1 VAVADSVFFGGGIF
15 PYLSV
20 SRSGTLVMRTGE
32 QAEHQRF
39 QMVWL
44 DRTGRETPV
53 DSTWTFRVTQ
63 TAGNYGWSISPDG
76 TRLAIGLNTAAGDD
90 IWIKPLPRGPAARV
104 TYSGV
109 SDARPRWRSD
119 GRSVTF
125 ISDSVFAE
133 RRADG
138 TGSDS
143 VLRYGI
149 FDEGV
154 VSPDGRWMVFR
165 MGATAS
171 TAGGRDI
178 YGLRP
183 GVDTAPVP
191 LVVTPYDEMAIS
203 LSPDGRWLAYQSD
216 ETGRIEVFIRPFP
229 NTGDAKVR
237 VSSDGGT
244 GPVWARNGRELF
256 YLRGDNT
263 MMAAMVTGSPALRV
277 GEPLPLFRLPAH
289 LAELDAHWYT
299 PWDIGPDGRFLM
311 VRSVDGGRR
320 NATPLIVVENWLEEL
335 KSKVGR

>member
-1 VAVADSVFFGGGIF
+1 
-15 PYLSV
+15 
-20 SRSGTLVMRTGE
+20 
-32 QAEHQRF
+32 
-39 QMVWL
+39 
-44 DRTGRETPV
+44 
-53 DSTWTFRVTQ
+53 
-63 TAGNYGWSISPDG
+63 
-76 TRLAIGLNTAAGDD
+76 
-90 IWIKPLPRGPAARV
+90 
-104 TYSGV
+104 
-109 SDARPRWRSD
+109 
-119 GRSVTF
+119 VTF